1 MKLECWQS
9 KDGGQPHCL
18 GIAKSYRVCRVKWE
32 GCSRGLEELAWRW
45 CNCPRLAAGLAAS
58 RPAASPHR
66 GPIYAPSG
74 PAGSHSPGLQLPTGS
89 WATCAK
95 PCGLETLP
103 LSVLDTPSSAH
114 IPLLT
119 LAYLPT
125 ALGYSILKRP
135 WTRRHLL
142 CGVCPWIVGSLCHCH
157 VPRLEYQTDDAVDMP
172 CSIHVSLSHMSM
184 IR

>member
-1 MKLECWQS
+1 MLVMAGWRAASLFGYCEKLSSLPGQMGRMQS
-9 KDGGQPHCL
+9 RLGGT
-18 GIAKSYRVCRVKWE
+18 
-32 GCSRGLEELAWRW
+32 
-45 CNCPRLAAGLAAS
+45 GLAMVQLSTFSGRFSGFTACS
-58 RPAASPHR
+58 QSSSGPHL
-66 GPIYAPSG
+66 GPIYAPPG

-125 ALGYSILKRP
+125 ALDYSILKRP

-157 VPRLEYQTDDAVDMP
+157 VPRLEYQTDDAADMP
-172 CSIHVSLSHMSM
+172 CSIHASLFHMSM